1 MFIDTDEL
9 VDHFRCGV
17 GSDSLI
23 SDWIVKGRRRER
35 TRISG
40 TLGDGLRKR
49 SKDGDTLIYG
59 FIYIPSLQSTDSI
72 HKQVTKQ
79 ISNNYQHR
87 SV

>member
-49 SKDGDTLIYG
+49 SQDGDGDTLIYG
-59 FIYIPSLQSTDSI
+59 FIYTLLAI
-72 HKQVTKQ
+72 
-79 ISNNYQHR
+79 N
-87 SV
+87 